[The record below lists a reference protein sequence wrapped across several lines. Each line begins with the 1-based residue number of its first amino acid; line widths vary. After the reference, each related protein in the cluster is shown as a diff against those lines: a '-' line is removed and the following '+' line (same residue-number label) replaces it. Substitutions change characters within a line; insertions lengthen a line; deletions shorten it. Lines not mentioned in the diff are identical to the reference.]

1 MRIRK
6 KSADQDFEM
15 PLIPMI
21 DMMFVLLLFFLV
33 ATTLKKT
40 EKELPM
46 KLPQS
51 GAAIDT
57 EQKDDTLVIGVDRNG
72 QKYLDTNLVSTDLL
86 MQRLA
91 AAAAEKP
98 DRSVRIDAD
107 VDTPYKSI
115 VELLEMCEFNNL
127 RNVGF
132 HTKKDHSR

>member
-1 MRIRK
+1 MRIKK

-46 KLPQS
+46 VLPQS

-57 EQKDDTLVIGVDRNG
+57 EQKDDTLVIGIDRSG
-72 QKYLDTNLVSTDLL
+72 QKYFATELVSTNL
-86 MQRLA
+86 MMDRLA
-91 AAAAEKP
+91 AAAAANP
-98 DRSVRIDAD
+98 MRRVRIDAD

-115 VELLEMCEFNNL
+115 VELIEMCEFNNL
-127 RNVGF
+127 KNVGF
-132 HTKKDHSR
+132 HTKTPRR

>member
-1 MRIRK
+1 MRIKK

-46 KLPQS
+46 VLPQS

-57 EQKDDTLVIGVDRNG
+57 EQKDDTLVIGIDRSG
-72 QKYLDTNLVSTDLL
+72 QKYVAGDLVSTNL
-86 MQRLA
+86 MMDKLA
-91 AAAAEKP
+91 AAAAANP
-98 DRSVRIDAD
+98 MRRVRIDAD

-115 VELLEMCEFNNL
+115 VELIEMCEFNNL
-127 RNVGF
+127 KNVGF
-132 HTKKDHSR
+132 HTKTPRR